1 MCGGIAIAR
10 DSIPDAM
17 LDEIRDKITTRDGI
31 EEIRFQYRDKVPL
44 LPVWKDSEFLI
55 IEWGNRGNKLS
66 RLPQT
71 GWAKTE
77 SIEAGKWKYLKPE
90 PVKIPALFGLEQ
102 GVWFH
107 IKEGMEGILV
117 NDEKGKPHVYMLSQ
131 PASHYYQVMTRH
143 ERMPVFLGEQM

>member
-10 DSIPDAM
+10 DSVSDVWM
-17 LDEIRDKITTRDGI
+17 EQLEDHVVSRDRVP
-31 EEIRFQYRDKVPL
+31 EIRFHYRDKLPL
-44 LPVWKDSEFLI
+44 LPVWRDSEFLI
-55 IEWGNRGNKLS
+55 VSWGNRDDKQS

-77 SIEAGKWKYLKPE
+77 SVEAGKWKYLKPE
-90 PVKIPALFGLEQ
+90 PVEIPALYGLEK
-102 GVWFH
+102 GIWFH
-107 IKEGMEGILV
+107 IKEGMKGILV
-117 NDEKGKPHVYMLSQ
+117 QDEKGKNHVYMLTQ